1 MSVRTKRLLLWLVV
15 MVIAAIVIVV
25 TTSQPQA
32 TTIGPT
38 ATGPTPTLRPAT
50 PQPVAPLTAQLDAL
64 PATETTVPG
73 YDRDAYG
80 TGWKDPDHNG
90 CDARNDTL
98 ARDLTAVTFAP
109 GTHDCVVLTG
119 TLDDPYSGARIT
131 FVRGNTTSDDV
142 QIDHVVPLSWAWS
155 HGAAGW
161 TDEQRLLFAN
171 DPLNL
176 RAVDGPTNGS
186 KSDSGP
192 AEWMPP
198 ATGYACTYVESFLA
212 VLVAYDLGVDEA
224 DRTAMH
230 STLASC

>member
-1 MSVRTKRLLLWLVV
+1 MRVRTKRLLLWLVV
-15 MVIAAIVIVV
+15 MVIAAIVAIV
-25 TTSQPQA
+25 TTWQPQA
-32 TTIGPT
+32 TTAGQ
-38 ATGPTPTLRPAT
+38 TPTLRPPTA
-50 PQPVAPLTAQLDAL
+50 QPSTPLTEQLDAL
-64 PATETTVPG
+64 DPAVGDIPG

-80 TGWKDPDHNG
+80 SGWKDPDRNG

-109 GTHDCVVLTG
+109 GTHECVVLTG
-119 TLDDPYSGARIT
+119 TLDDPYSGARIA
-131 FVRGNTTSDDV
+131 FLRGNTTSDDV

-155 HGAAGW
+155 HGAARW
-161 TDEQRLLFAN
+161 SDDRRVLFAN

-198 ATGYACTYVESFLA
+198 ATEYACTYVESFLA

-224 DRTAMH
+224 DRAAMR